1 MHADEHS
8 FQKLELLFLMEVA
21 SYVQSTQNSKLLI
34 FLQRVLQLLLSSIV
48 MQNIQIFYGDP
59 AMFIVTCLQP
69 D

>member
-1 MHADEHS
+1 
-8 FQKLELLFLMEVA
+8 MEVA